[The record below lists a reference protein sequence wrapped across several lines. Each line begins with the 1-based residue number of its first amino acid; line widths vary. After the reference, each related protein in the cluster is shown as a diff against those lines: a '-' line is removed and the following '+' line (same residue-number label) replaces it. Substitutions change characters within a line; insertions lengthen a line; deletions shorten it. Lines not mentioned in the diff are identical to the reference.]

1 MAIFLHSGWL
11 VPHVRA
17 KIKRA
22 IWGLRHTSCALSKR
36 KVNITR
42 ARTHKG
48 NSLTRE
54 ARKFKTVSARHGILP
69 FNKTRHGYLVPVP

>member
-1 MAIFLHSGWL
+1 MAIFLHSGWV

-22 IWGLRHTSCALSKR
+22 IWGLRHASRALSKC
-36 KVNITR
+36 KVNSTCT
-42 ARTHKG
+42 RTHEG

-54 ARKFKTVSARHGILP
+54 ARKFKAVSARHDILP